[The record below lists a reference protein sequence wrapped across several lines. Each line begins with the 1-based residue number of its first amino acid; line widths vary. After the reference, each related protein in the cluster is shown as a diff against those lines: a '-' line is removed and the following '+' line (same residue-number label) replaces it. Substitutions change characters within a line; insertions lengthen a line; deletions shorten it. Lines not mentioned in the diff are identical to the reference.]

1 MYKKDTF
8 KSEELKMRQD
18 VVATEIKKEIFI
30 TQIKNGLGDEI
41 LKEPNKERKRLTF
54 WQKIKKMFSYE

>member
-1 MYKKDTF
+1 MSRIGTL

-41 LKEPNKERKRLTF
+41 LKEPNKERKKLTF

>member
-1 MYKKDTF
+1 MSRIGTL

>member
-1 MYKKDTF
+1 MSRRDTL

-30 TQIKNGLGDEI
+30 TEIKNGLGGEI
-41 LKEPNKERKRLTF
+41 LKEPNKGRKN
-54 WQKIKKMFSYE
+54 

>member
-1 MYKKDTF
+1 MSRRDTL

-30 TQIKNGLGDEI
+30 TEIKNGLGGEI
-41 LKEPNKERKRLTF
+41 LKEPNKGRKKLTF

>member
-1 MYKKDTF
+1 MSRIGTL

-41 LKEPNKERKRLTF
+41 LKEPNKERKRLSF